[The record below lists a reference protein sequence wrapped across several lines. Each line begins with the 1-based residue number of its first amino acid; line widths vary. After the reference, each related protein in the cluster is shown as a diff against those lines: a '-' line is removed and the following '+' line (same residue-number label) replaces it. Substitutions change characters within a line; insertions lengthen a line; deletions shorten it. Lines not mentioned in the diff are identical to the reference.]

1 MQKARDDFD
10 KRALE
15 INSYFHFLENVDK
28 DRPILHFEKFGEPG
42 ELRIDDELLK
52 VLKASGFLLL
62 YNLVESITRLA
73 LTEYLN
79 VINDANVAF
88 ENLNESLQKL
98 WIKNRKFREINP
110 GSISETEYLHKVY
123 NEIVTNSLNTFIL
136 EVRDDSG
143 KVKKEF
149 IAFSGNVDVKLIKT
163 EAIKYGITLTVDRE
177 IYVEGVKCLT
187 EVKTKRN
194 DLTHG
199 RTSFADSTKNCS
211 VQEPQGYKDGVLEY
225 LGCVLSNIEECIRL
239 GKFKR

>member
-28 DRPILHFEKFGEPG
+28 DRPTLHFEKLGEQG

-52 VLKASGFLLL
+52 VLKANGFLLL

-73 LTEYLN
+73 FTEYLN

-88 ENLNESLQKL
+88 KNLNESLQKL
-98 WIKNRKFREINP
+98 WIKNRKFQEMNP
-110 GSISETEYLHKVY
+110 GGVSEIEYFHKVY
-123 NEIVTNSLNTFIL
+123 NEIVANSLNTFLL
-136 EVRDDSG
+136 EIRDNSG
-143 KVKKEF
+143 KINKEF
-149 IAFSGNVDVKLIKT
+149 IAFSGNVDVKLIRT
-163 EAIKYGITLTVDRE
+163 EAVKYGITLTVDRE
-177 IYVEGVKCLT
+177 IHDKGAKCLT

-194 DLTHG
+194 DLAHG
-199 RTSFADSTKNCS
+199 RTSFADSTKDCS
-211 VQEPQGYKDGVLEY
+211 VQELQGYKDGVLEY
-225 LGCVLSNIEECIRL
+225 LGCVLSNIEECVRL